1 MSMRF
6 DFSTYLFGMPDDRI
20 PEEEVVSSLLFWEL
34 FSLLPLDH
42 LFGVS
47 HQGAAVLSQQSSAEI
62 HEV

>member
-1 MSMRF
+1 
-6 DFSTYLFGMPDDRI
+6 MPDDRI